1 MKLDQ
6 IIEIIN
12 KAFVEEFE
20 IDPSQLTPEARLI
33 EDLGLDSLDF
43 VDMVVILQNSTSIN
57 VREEPRIRQV
67 RTVGDLYSL
76 LAELAISQDTAG

>member
-6 IIEIIN
+6 ITEIIN
-12 KAFVEEFE
+12 KALVEEFE
-20 IDPSQLTPEARLI
+20 IDPEQLTPQARLV

-57 VREEPRIRQV
+57 IREEPRIREV
-67 RTVGDLYSL
+67 RTVGDLYCL
-76 LAELAISQDTAG
+76 LAELASAQDVVG